1 MDWLVFWQ
9 KMVIER
15 NNINNLKE
23 NLAEQFITITF
34 TITIHADHIYCIIC
48 INNVDYILYDIQ
60 VKLINYNPSVNQK
73 RAMHPYRDYDKSIN
87 SLNTLIGNFG
97 S

>member
-1 MDWLVFWQ
+1 MHMDWLVFWQ

-34 TITIHADHIYCIIC
+34 TITIHADHNIIICNIYYIIC

-60 VKLINYNPSVNQK
+60 VELINYNPSMN
-73 RAMHPYRDYDKSIN
+73 
-87 SLNTLIGNFG
+87 
-97 S
+97 